1 MNAGN
6 EKKPL
11 SNAAASPDGK
21 SASMQKAEALKPHH
35 DALLAVLW
43 EAWRGHVTP
52 LQSDQTLDMMVFTKM
67 AVVTVSQMAAVLAV
81 DTLMT
86 QDQFMKV
93 CAANF
98 AECYDAAPKF
108 GA

>member
-1 MNAGN
+1 MAAGN

-11 SNAAASPDGK
+11 SNAAASSGGK
-21 SASMQKAEALKPHH
+21 SASMQKAEALKPYH
-35 DALLAVLW
+35 DALLASLW
-43 EAWRGHVTP
+43 EAWGAHLP
-52 LQSDQTLDMMVFTKM
+52 TLKNKPEIDMMVFTKM

-81 DTLMT
+81 DTMMT